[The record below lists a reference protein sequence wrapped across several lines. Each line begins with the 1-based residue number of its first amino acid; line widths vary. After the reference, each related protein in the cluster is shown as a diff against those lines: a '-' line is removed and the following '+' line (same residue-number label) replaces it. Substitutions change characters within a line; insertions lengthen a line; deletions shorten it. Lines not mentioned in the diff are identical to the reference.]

1 MAQMLVFCEFGS
13 SSAIGFVPDGT
24 PLDAPFALQ
33 CSPTAPPVSVLGQ
46 FCKVSV
52 VAETSGETEA
62 QKVATIYDNLVRRQQ
77 YVSEHGFARLVGEGL
92 IEISTGRSTVQVH
105 HTGSCWSVRGGL
117 YEALDTNLEIA
128 ASLVVNG

>member
-1 MAQMLVFCEFGS
+1 MLVFCDFGT

-24 PLDAPFALQ
+24 PLNGPFSLQ
-33 CSPTAPPVSVLGQ
+33 CSPTAPTVAVLGQ
-46 FCKVSV
+46 FCSVTV
-52 VAETSGETEA
+52 VAETDGASEA

-77 YVSEHGFARLVGEGL
+77 YVSEHGFARLVGDGL